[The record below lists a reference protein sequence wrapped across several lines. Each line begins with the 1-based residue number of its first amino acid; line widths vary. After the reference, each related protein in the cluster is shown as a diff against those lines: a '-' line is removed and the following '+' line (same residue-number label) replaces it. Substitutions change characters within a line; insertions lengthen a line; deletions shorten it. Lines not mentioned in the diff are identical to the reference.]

1 VNVRVSITVLAERG
15 QVWAE
20 LTQIENHVLRSGMGA
35 RFECDTTFGP
45 DRQACDGAWRP
56 GRQCEGA

>member
-1 VNVRVSITVLAERG
+1 VLAERG